1 MDAERAVK
9 MFNGYVQNDASAGSH
24 KPNFITSYEYNGRS
38 LKVHYDKFSQA
49 SQPATA
55 PTSPSLQPSFH
66 NSNSFGPHMSNAPN
80 HIPIP
85 VGYHFDFGTGSG
97 PSSPYGGPPN
107 LVMSQPHL
115 SQAHPTS
122 VDHIAASLQ
131 HTRLGDN
138 SQSSEDRPRSR
149 QSPPQQ
155 SSHHPHPGPIALP
168 PPPSVNAFPIPPSHT
183 LSPHAVS
190 PLHHPMSPIHHPLM
204 TPHGLPP
211 ITPSMPPFSFLPQP
225 SPHGM
230 PTAPGSMQN
239 LNTPPLH
246 AAHMLSTFS
255 PGVTMSPGAFWG
267 RPGGGVNPFI
277 NPTVGAPV
285 HSGGSPGGFF
295 GMNMHPTSPGHPT
308 LDESGGYFPPVT
320 EAGYFPPMPSSSL
333 ANEILRDKG
342 NNVDS
347 PSSEATD
354 TGTHDGKD
362 GSSSSATPWH
372 TPDEE
377 AKLLEKESSSSFL
390 PDDSNEDALPDSPRV
405 IARTN
410 SMSTSGKTAD
420 RISMPRDGTDPIQAQ
435 PRTQRNKIG
444 AKKDSSDDGERR
456 KADDIQSIMYTR
468 TM

>member
-1 MDAERAVK
+1 M
-9 MFNGYVQNDASAGSH
+9 
-24 KPNFITSYEYNGRS
+24 
-38 LKVHYDKFSQA
+38 
-49 SQPATA
+49 
-55 PTSPSLQPSFH
+55 
-66 NSNSFGPHMSNAPN
+66 
-80 HIPIP
+80 
-85 VGYHFDFGTGSG
+85 GYHFDFGIASG

-107 LVMSQPHL
+107 LVIPQPHL
-115 SQAHPTS
+115 SQAHPTP

-131 HTRLGDN
+131 HTSLGGN
-138 SQSSEDRPRSR
+138 GQSSEDGPRSGE
-149 QSPPQQ
+149 SPQQ
-155 SSHHPHPGPIALP
+155 QPPHHPHPGPIALP
-168 PPPSVNAFPIPPSHT
+168 PPPSVNAFPILPSHT

-190 PLHHPMSPIHHPLM
+190 PLHHPMSPMHHPLM

-230 PTAPGSMQN
+230 STAPSNMQN

-255 PGVTMSPGAFWG
+255 PGVAMSPGAFWG

-285 HSGGSPGGFF
+285 HGGGSPGGFF

-320 EAGYFPPMPSSSL
+320 ETGYFPPMPPSSL
-333 ANEILRDKG
+333 ANEILRDKS
-342 NNVDS
+342 NHVDT

-354 TGTHDGKD
+354 TGTHDCKG
-362 GSSSSATPWH
+362 GSSSTSTSWH

-377 AKLLEKESSSSFL
+377 ARLHNAAEKELSSSFL

-420 RISMPRDGTDPIQAQ
+420 RIPMPRNGSDPIPAHS
-435 PRTQRNKIG
+435 RTQRNKIG
-444 AKKDSSDDGERR
+444 EKKDSLDGISGTDHTRAGERR
-456 KADDIQSIMYTR
+456 KADDVQSIMHTR